1 MSNSRSRSCGALLAV
16 LALAGVGV
24 LGTACG
30 SGGSDTQPR
39 TEEPL
44 RPTAT
49 SPSQNDFGGQ
59 TRDVGGGSRWNP
71 TNNKGKGP

>member
-1 MSNSRSRSCGALLAV
+1 MRKSRSGSGWALLAV
-16 LALAGVGV
+16 LALAGVGI

-30 SGGSDTQPR
+30 SAESDTKPR

-49 SPSQNDFGGQ
+49 SPVQNDFGSQ
-59 TRDVGGGSRWNP
+59 PRDVGGGSRWNP
-71 TNNKGKGP
+71 TSNKGKGP